1 MILYCIFRQ
10 LSACLMSVVTGNA
23 ISLSTPAVHVSQRVQ
38 YSKEGKSMRG
48 LETLSKSIIFLQI
61 YINTCTYQC
70 QVFHL
75 FYSQVVLNMQVMFQF
90 AAPFKEKETQGE

>member
-1 MILYCIFRQ
+1 
-10 LSACLMSVVTGNA
+10 MSVVTGNA
-23 ISLSTPAVHVSQRVQ
+23 ISLLTPAVHVSQRVQ

-48 LETLSKSIIFLQI
+48 LKTLSKSIFFLQI
-61 YINTCTYQC
+61 YINTCQF